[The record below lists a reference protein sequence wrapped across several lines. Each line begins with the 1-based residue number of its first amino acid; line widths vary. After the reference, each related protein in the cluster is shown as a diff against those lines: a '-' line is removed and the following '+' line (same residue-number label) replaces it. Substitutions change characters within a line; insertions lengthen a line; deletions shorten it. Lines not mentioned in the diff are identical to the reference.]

1 MSSLIDST
9 LHASLIPDVSTSPVS
24 PSHTPARNP
33 VQKTLEE
40 RPTPIEKDL
49 DTARPCAMTPLSEE
63 SLEASNA
70 STKAVME
77 ARITE
82 KSAEAEGKGPAAK
95 PEAGE
100 TAAAD
105 SLSASPTGEK
115 KEADN
120 ASDRPVVQPGE
131 KRIAEDGSAVHEVE
145 VDERIFALISDYRSE
160 AVDTSGLPL
169 GGLRLK
175 LEQVREDLNLI
186 ASQKPLLTEKDDASA
201 ITVIEVRL
209 TETALQLETAITSRT
224 HMEERLD
231 AVQNTLSSSATPEE
245 KLAKLSEFGLIWKTG
260 HEQTQALARMKQEG
274 PAAQREVL
282 EAFEAGIGMVNEDFR
297 TFSGRLFAAMGTL
310 AAEAFQNR
318 GLTPP
323 APDSLKQLVSFC
335 FLSGNSPHALL
346 QALVGGTS
354 WASSTAHQD
363 DLLKLFFEQLVPA
376 PKAGDSIALVSQ
388 RMAFVDMVFQGASR
402 EFSDTALTLK
412 KMFCPG
418 KEMLAELQHQSRMVG
433 LRLHE
438 AVLDAMPSSLRQKGA
453 IANLAA
459 SSLSA
464 RSYLITPE
472 LVQGFKRATGLR
484 TEGFNYH
491 MAHAA
496 VLQMRALR
504 AGAFPDAGESHPVLN
519 VGAWCEKLG
528 LDQATARYAA
538 ELDDELDGAENEQGM
553 RMLLG
558 AAEIFLRGLEG
569 EAAVARAGKE
579 VIDQANASTP
589 LFKADKK
596 ENAFYEASGSYL
608 AREALDRT
616 IVDLTGM
623 LDDSRFEGE
632 GFKLNGK
639 AVSDNM
645 RERTARLLA
654 NMHARISEEAGR
666 GLADLHDRISEEA
679 GRELPDMAR
688 AMENERRAFL
698 KDMHELQKHS
708 RSMMELARSS
718 RELVELRTRISEE
731 SSLLDSMKAAKR
743 LVHLSWP
750 HKHAERLRISEL
762 VMQTA
767 ALRQSLLSA
776 AGQAERE
783 QLQNQIA
790 ANLESM
796 KDVDPFSLTRSR
808 NRNSIPDMDMLLE
821 AMLPR
826 ARAIHFFKAA
836 NASDGGIAMS
846 EADKAMRSI
855 KRSRSAIMETQKT
868 IDKALKSIVGMFGET
883 SATTMRKTVTA
894 AVLKAFVDSQEDI
907 SRFDARSSKAQAAVM
922 DQLAAWGLT
931 APTALMKSLVR
942 STVESLI
949 NDDGTLREDRLR
961 ELTEESFSLSGKASL
976 ERFKQDLRTEQGYS
990 RFKAWRAAR
999 NKKSLGLI
1007 EDARRR
1013 KEGVGMLME
1022 EASMP
1027 GSGFIYE
1034 RGRGI
1039 NIDTGKKF
1047 SPISAKNSMINVT
1060 NLASP
1065 LAIRVKAMSTDSLM
1079 VSNIGEKGYQ
1089 VLIKGG
1095 LKGSLGATF
1104 KLALPHVI
1112 LPFEGNVQSSEDS
1125 GIALTF
1131 SSKEDCERFVTAF
1144 MDSKSGLH
1152 AADMDRA
1159 STAQEGYD
1167 PDIWLK
1173 ASQIRF
1179 VHNGSV
1185 SADVSLAAMFTLFS
1199 ASLAQAPAS
1208 ISGSVTFKSE
1218 LAGGVK
1224 QSVEENALGQNVTF
1238 SRSIRFSQIAT
1249 AGAGVT
1255 LGTNYISTPKLNAA
1269 RSFTLSAEE
1278 SFKLVTGDK
1287 GIMPDTSLDYEFAT
1301 GGLDGHLI
1309 CNLFMPDEVA
1319 RKIEQNESFAT
1330 AFNALVAGLPPTARL
1345 SLHCVLKPSVLAE
1358 VRGLLAKARG
1368 MAGEEERK
1376 AAQQK
1381 VSDLLSDSSSY
1392 KPESISVRNASPK
1405 DIAKN
1410 WSPGLYSFQVVRDK
1424 SFLRLSRSEPLKI
1437 ALPD

>member
-1 MSSLIDST
+1 MPPLDSI
-9 LHASLIPDVSTSPVS
+9 LHAGLIPDVSTSPVS
-24 PSHTPARNP
+24 PSQTPDTNP
-33 VQKTLEE
+33 VQELLAE
-40 RPTPIEKDL
+40 RPAPIEKDL
-49 DTARPCAMTPLSEE
+49 DAARPCSMKPLSDK

-82 KSAEAEGKGPAAK
+82 KSSEVAGKGPAAY
-95 PEAGE
+95 
-100 TAAAD
+100 
-105 SLSASPTGEK
+105 SLEPSSTGEK
-115 KEADN
+115 KGVDGS
-120 ASDRPVVQPGE
+120 SDRPVVKPGE
-131 KRIAEDGSAVHEVE
+131 KRIAEDGSVVHEVE
-145 VDERIFALISDYRSE
+145 VDERIFDQISKFRSE

-169 GGLRLK
+169 DGLKDRLK
-175 LEQVREDLNLI
+175 QVQEDLAAVAALK
-186 ASQKPLLTEKDDASA
+186 ASLTEKDDASA
-201 ITVIEVRL
+201 ATVIEVRL

-224 HMEERLD
+224 HMEERLAAIQD
-231 AVQNTLSSSATPEE
+231 TLASSASPEE
-245 KLAKLSEFGLIWKTG
+245 KLAKLSDFGLVWKTG
-260 HEQTQALARMKQEG
+260 QEQTEALARMKQEG

-297 TFSGRLFAAMGTL
+297 NFSGRLFTAMGTL
-310 AAEAFQNR
+310 AAESFQNR
-318 GLTPP
+318 GLTQPS
-323 APDSLKQLVSFC
+323 PDSLKQLITFS

-363 DLLKLFFEQLVPA
+363 SLLKLFFEQLVPA
-376 PKAGDSIALVSQ
+376 PNASDGIDLVSQ

-438 AVLDAMPSSLRQKGA
+438 AVLDARPSSLRQKGA
-453 IANLAA
+453 IDNLAA

-472 LVQGFKRATGLR
+472 LVQGFKQATGLR
-484 TEGFNYH
+484 TEAFNYH

-504 AGAFPDAGESHPVLN
+504 AGAFPDSSESCTVLN
-519 VGAWCEKLG
+519 IDTWCEKLG
-528 LDQATARYAA
+528 LDQATSRYAA
-538 ELDDELDGAENEQGM
+538 ELDAQLDSVENEQGM

-579 VIDQANASTP
+579 VIDQTNSSTP
-589 LFKADKK
+589 LFKANKK

-616 IVDLTGM
+616 IVELTGI

-632 GFKLNGK
+632 GFQLNGE
-639 AVSDNM
+639 AISDNM

-666 GLADLHDRISEEA
+666 GLADLHDRITEEA
-679 GRELPDMAR
+679 VRDLPDMAR

-698 KDMHELQKHS
+698 NDMSELQKHS
-708 RSMMELARSS
+708 RSMMALARSS
-718 RELVELRTRISEE
+718 RELVELRARLSENT
-731 SSLLDSMKAAKR
+731 SLLESMKADRK

-762 VMQTA
+762 VIQTA
-767 ALRQSLLSA
+767 DLRQRLLA
-776 AGQAERE
+776 ATGQAEQE
-783 QLQNQIA
+783 QLQDQIA
-790 ANLESM
+790 ANLESL

-808 NRNSIPDMDMLLE
+808 HRDSIPDMDLLMD

-826 ARAIHFFKAA
+826 ARALHFFKAEST
-836 NASDGGIAMS
+836 SDGGIAMS
-846 EADKAMRSI
+846 EADKAIRSI
-855 KRSRSAIMETQKT
+855 KRSRNAIMEAQKT

-883 SATTMRKTVTA
+883 SATTIRKTVTA

-907 SRFDARSSKAQAAVM
+907 SRFNARSAKAQEAVM

-942 STVESLI
+942 STAESLI

-976 ERFKQDLRTEQGYS
+976 ERFKKDLRTEQGYS
-990 RFKAWRAAR
+990 RFKAWRATR

-1047 SPISAKNSMINVT
+1047 SPLSAKNSMINVT
-1060 NLASP
+1060 SLASP
-1065 LAIRVKAMSTDSLM
+1065 LAVRVKAMATDSLM
-1079 VSNIGEKGYQ
+1079 VTNLGEKGYQ

-1095 LKGSLGATF
+1095 LSGSLGATF
-1104 KLALPHVI
+1104 KLAMPHVV
-1112 LPFEGNVQSSEDS
+1112 LPFEGNVQGSEDS

-1152 AADMDRA
+1152 TADMGKA
-1159 STAQEGYD
+1159 SSAQEGYD

-1179 VHNGSV
+1179 VNNGAV
-1185 SADVSLAAMFTLFS
+1185 SADVSIAAMFTLFS
-1199 ASLAQAPAS
+1199 AGLAQAPVKV
-1208 ISGSVTFKSE
+1208 SGSLTFKSE
-1218 LAGGVK
+1218 LAGGLK
-1224 QSVEENALGQNVTF
+1224 QSVEENALGQNITF
-1238 SRSIRFSQIAT
+1238 SRNIRFSQIAT
-1249 AGAGVT
+1249 AGAGLT
-1255 LGTNYISTPKLNAA
+1255 LGAKFISTPKLNATKK
-1269 RSFTLSAEE
+1269 FTLSAEE

-1301 GGLDGHLI
+1301 GGLDGHLV

-1368 MAGEEERK
+1368 LGSEEERM
-1376 AAQQK
+1376 AAQK
-1381 VSDLLSDSSSY
+1381 KASDLLSDTSSY
-1392 KPESISVRNASPK
+1392 KPDSISVRNASPK
-1405 DIAKN
+1405 EIAKN
-1410 WSPGLYSFQVVRDK
+1410 WSPGLSSFQIARDK
-1424 SFLRLSRSEPLKI
+1424 SFMRLSRSEPLKI